1 MVWKILIYSPCW
13 FQNDWLEM
21 KRWNGRL
28 KVLRAFWLAVTSCII
43 NRWINQRNGNFS
55 QEYDME
61 NCYQSTVQ
69 FWKQLTQ
76 VLRPESAIKTGGIKA
91 SHQSAMIDFPNKWRA
106 GRGGRET
113 ALDKKQNTITC
124 SRLDGHA
131 VALSIVIGWNCDQ
144 RVNKKLNKAQQS
156 PTEPNRANR
165 QVFRWLWCDK

>member
-106 GRGGRET
+106 GRGGEGNGVGQET
-113 ALDKKQNTITC
+113 KHDHLLQ
-124 SRLDGHA
+124 
-131 VALSIVIGWNCDQ
+131 IGWPCRCIEHRNWL
-144 RVNKKLNKAQQS
+144 KLRSACEQKA
-156 PTEPNRANR
+156 
-165 QVFRWLWCDK
+165 